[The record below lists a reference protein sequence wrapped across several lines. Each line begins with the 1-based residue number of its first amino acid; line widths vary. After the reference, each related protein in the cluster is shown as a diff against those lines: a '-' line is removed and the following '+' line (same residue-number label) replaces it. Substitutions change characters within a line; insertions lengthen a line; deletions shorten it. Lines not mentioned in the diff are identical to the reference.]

1 MPGARTRSQA
11 PAKAPEVSLARVGFV
26 AIPPGAKPGFDHA
39 DVNRERRRLYVAHT
53 GADRIE
59 VLDCNARSYL
69 RALAAELPGV
79 AGVLIDEEQ
88 DLLFSSDRG
97 AARVSIFGC
106 SDEELHGQLEVG
118 PHPNGLAYDRERR
131 QLYSFNLGEPP
142 GENCTASIVAL
153 DAMSVIA
160 ELPLPGRPRWAV
172 YDRERDVV
180 YANIQQPAQIVV
192 IDCERLVIERA
203 LEVPSTGPHGL
214 WLDSGRLFCAADGGD
229 LVVLD
234 RDSGEVIASLPLPGV
249 PDVVMHDPELE
260 RLYVAIGEPGLV
272 CSFDTERLEQ
282 LESVETE
289 QGAHTSCWDP
299 LSQCLYVFCPLSGGG
314 AVYEERAER

>member
-1 MPGARTRSQA
+1 M
-11 PAKAPEVSLARVGFV
+11 SLARVGFI

-39 DVNRERRRLYVAHT
+39 DVHRQRRRLYVAHT

-69 RALAAELPGV
+69 RALPAELPGV

-106 SDEELHGQLEVG
+106 SDEELHGQLDVG

-153 DAMSVIA
+153 EHGQLAAVGRA
-160 ELPLPGRPRWAV
+160 EEATRVEPEPVRTGSRYL
-172 YDRERDVV
+172 ERVLD
-180 YANIQQPAQIVV
+180 Q
-192 IDCERLVIERA
+192 RA
-203 LEVPSTGPHGL
+203 LTVDDDDLRRLLDVGVDDVSLRVVDGPARPTRQRQLGDHLHRVGVDDRDGAVFAWLTEVEAVEVAPLSVVGEPVRVRPN
-214 WLDSGRLFCAADGGD
+214 LDLSEQLLVGAAEDADPRGAAVAREKQ
-229 LVVLD
+229 VVL
-234 RDSGEVIASLPLPGV
+234 
-249 PDVVMHDPELE
+249 
-260 RLYVAIGEPGLV
+260 LV
-272 CSFDTERLEQ
+272 DQ
-282 LESVETE
+282 
-289 QGAHTSCWDP
+289 HTGDA
-299 LSQCLYVFCPLSGGG
+299 G
-314 AVYEERAER
+314 